1 MKPFGSRRTYAK
13 CIVLRV
19 KAGQARDF
27 KLTLKNRKTE
37 RQKNKQDCKK
47 IAKLKLV
54 LQFF

>member
-37 RQKNKQDCKK
+37 RQKKCTHMAENYSKK
-47 IAKLKLV
+47 KNIK
-54 LQFF
+54 

>member
-13 CIVLRV
+13 CIALRT

-47 IAKLKLV
+47 IE
-54 LQFF
+54 LQN

>member
-13 CIVLRV
+13 CIVLRA
-19 KAGQARDF
+19 KAGRARDL

-47 IAKLKLV
+47 IE
-54 LQFF
+54 LQN